1 MGTPPHQ
8 LRAGYRGPDPDPEH
22 SLPTAGPSEGLFHEW
37 RRGSR
42 RQGTGGETRA
52 VASGI
57 RDIPA
62 AKWLPEQVS
71 FSVTA

>member
-8 LRAGYRGPDPDPEH
+8 LRAGDRGPDPDPEH
-22 SLPTAGPSEGLFHEW
+22 GLPTAGTSEGLFHEW
-37 RRGSR
+37 SGSR
-42 RQGTGGETRA
+42 RQGTRGETRA

-57 RDIPA
+57 RDTPA

>member
-8 LRAGYRGPDPDPEH
+8 LRAGDRGPDPDH
-22 SLPTAGPSEGLFHEW
+22 GLPTAGTSEGLFHEW
-37 RRGSR
+37 SGSR

-57 RDIPA
+57 RDTPA